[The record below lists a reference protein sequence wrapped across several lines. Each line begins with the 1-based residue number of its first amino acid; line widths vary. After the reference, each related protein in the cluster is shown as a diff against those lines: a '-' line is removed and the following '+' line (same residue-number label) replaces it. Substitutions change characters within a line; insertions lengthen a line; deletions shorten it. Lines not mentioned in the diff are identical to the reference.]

1 MIVAALV
8 LCFGFLIGE
17 NAAQNSPGAIILS
30 PPKYTTVD
38 MGQTVRMTCA
48 AYGLPTPSISWTRL
62 SENVAQKL
70 DDPNSGYKVYEQTA
84 TMNGTVFRVSVLEI
98 CGVTASES
106 DEYICTADN
115 AVDGQGIADSDAKF
129 FLSVNVPFTEP
140 PSIVVRPPPNADAV
154 EYGTTIEAVCVAY
167 GSPLPSITWTKQGC
181 ADITCTTNAR
191 VFSEIVTYGDVSY
204 RKSIL
209 QLCSVD
215 ESNSGSYICSAMN
228 GVDGEGTTPN
238 SFTWKLNVNGRPIA
252 PTTTST
258 VIVSTLS
265 CPEGTMPEPSRTSS
279 STASSVIASQS
290 VTVGRSEQESA
301 NENELPY
308 QLAVGIE
315 GVIIVILL
323 IALVISILIAVKV
336 RSSSGGNS
344 YGHGTDQDDT
354 DMTYANLVNKMDNN

>member
-70 DDPNSGYKVYEQTA
+70 DDPDSGYKVYEQTT

-129 FLSVNVPFTEP
+129 FLSVNVPFAEP

-167 GSPLPSITWTKQGC
+167 GSPLPTITWTKQGC

-238 SFTWKLNVNGRPIA
+238 SFTWELNVNGRPIA
-252 PTTTST
+252 PTTST

-265 CPEGTMPEPSRTSS
+265 CPEGSMPEPSRTSS
-279 STASSVIASQS
+279 STSSVIASQS

-301 NENELPY
+301 DENELPY

-323 IALVISILIAVKV
+323 IALAISILIAVKV

-344 YGHGTDQDDT
+344 YGHGGTEQDDT